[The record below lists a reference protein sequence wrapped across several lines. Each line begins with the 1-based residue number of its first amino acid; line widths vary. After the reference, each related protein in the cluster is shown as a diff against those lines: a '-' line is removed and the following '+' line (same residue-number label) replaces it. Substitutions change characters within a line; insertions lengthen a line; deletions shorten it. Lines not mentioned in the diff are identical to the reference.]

1 MKLLNIDANSGRVQ
15 MALFVTM
22 MVWGVNLT
30 AVKVLT
36 ESLDVLLV
44 ALLRMVLATF
54 VLVLLWLRAGYSWP
68 RWRGN
73 ILWLGACS
81 AFFLV
86 YLQQIIFAEGLARTS
101 ATNAALI
108 LSLGPMVSVLLEAAV
123 FRRQVRMG
131 QAVGVTLALLGVAM
145 VILSKLGAQIT
156 VAALGDLLFFA
167 SVLSFASGGVM
178 MQLLARHVP
187 MLTIGVFVH
196 ALGASMLLL
205 HASLAVHSPVQAI
218 AEMTGF
224 TWSLVLFSAVLATG
238 LGSAIWARGI
248 KVLGVGQT
256 ASYLS
261 WVPVFGV
268 AFGVIFMG
276 EELTTMH
283 IIGGIFVLVGATI
296 SARSKP
302 HRPG

>member
-1 MKLLNIDANSGRVQ
+1 MKLQNVEVSRGSVHV
-15 MALFVTM
+15 ALFLTM

-36 ESLDVLLV
+36 QSVDVLLV
-44 ALLRMVLATF
+44 AFLRMFLATA
-54 VLVLLWLRAGYSWP
+54 VLVMLWFNAGYSWP
-68 RWRGN
+68 RWNGR
-73 ILWLGACS
+73 LLLLGVGS

-108 LSLGPMVSVLLEAAV
+108 LSLGPMVSVLLEAIV
-123 FRRQVRMG
+123 FRRRVFIR
-131 QAVGVTLALLGVAM
+131 QALGIALALLGVAV
-145 VILSKLGAQIT
+145 VILSKPEAHLT
-156 VAALGDLLFFA
+156 VAVLGDLLFFA

-178 MQLLARHVP
+178 MQLLARHLP

-196 ALGASMLLL
+196 TLGTAMLML
-205 HASLAVHSPVQAI
+205 HAIAVMISPTQDI
-218 AEMTGF
+218 AAMTGF
-224 TWSLVLFSAVLATG
+224 AWSLIIFSAVFATG
-238 LGSAIWARGI
+238 LGSAAWARGI
-248 KVLGVGQT
+248 AVLGIGLT

-276 EELTTMH
+276 ETLTMWH
-283 IIGGIFVLVGATI
+283 IIGGALVVLGSVMVAL
-296 SARSKP
+296 SK
-302 HRPG
+302 HHK

>member
-1 MKLLNIDANSGRVQ
+1 MKQQKVDVSRGNVHL
-15 MALFVTM
+15 ALFLTM

-36 ESLDVLLV
+36 QSVDVLLV
-44 ALLRMVLATF
+44 AFLRMFLATV
-54 VLVLLWLRAGYSWP
+54 VLVLLWLKAGYSWP
-68 RWRGN
+68 RWNGR
-73 ILWLGACS
+73 LLLLGVGS

-108 LSLGPMVSVLLEAAV
+108 LSLGPMVSVLLEAIV
-123 FRRQVRMG
+123 FRRRLFIR
-131 QAVGVTLALLGVAM
+131 QAVGIALALLGVAI
-145 VILSKLGAQIT
+145 VILSKPEAHLT

-167 SVLSFASGGVM
+167 SVLSFAGGGVM
-178 MQLLARHVP
+178 MQLLARHLP

-196 ALGASMLLL
+196 ALGTAMLML
-205 HASLAVHSPVQAI
+205 HATAAMISPAQDI
-218 AEMTGF
+218 AAMTGF
-224 TWSLVLFSAVLATG
+224 AWSLILFSAVFATG
-238 LGSAIWARGI
+238 LGSAAWARGI
-248 KVLGVGQT
+248 AVLGVGLT

-276 EELTTMH
+276 ELLTMWH
-283 IIGGIFVLVGATI
+283 IIGGAFVLLGASI
-296 SARSKP
+296 LAFPKLEKL
-302 HRPG
+302 

>member
-1 MKLLNIDANSGRVQ
+1 MRHLNTHANLGRVQ
-15 MALFVTM
+15 LALFVTM
-22 MVWGVNLT
+22 MIWGVNLT

-36 ESLDVLLV
+36 QSLDVLLV
-44 ALLRMVLATF
+44 ALLRMVIATL
-54 VLVLLWLRAGYSWP
+54 VLVLLWYRGGYSWP
-68 RWRGN
+68 RWNGN
-73 ILWLGACS
+73 ILWLGAGG

-123 FRRQVRMG
+123 FRRQIQKS
-131 QAVGVTLALLGVAM
+131 QAAGVALALMGVAL
-145 VILSKLGAQIT
+145 VILSRPGAQLT
-156 VAALGDLLFFA
+156 AAALGDLLFFA

-196 ALGASMLLL
+196 AVGSCMLLL
-205 HASLAVHSPVQAI
+205 HASMVVHSPVQAI
-218 AEMTGF
+218 SGMTGF
-224 TWSLVLFSAVLATG
+224 SWSLVLFSAVFATG
-238 LGSAIWARGI
+238 LGSAVWARGI
-248 KVLGVGQT
+248 QVLGVGHT

-283 IIGGIFVLVGATI
+283 IMGGILVIAGATLV
-296 SARSKP
+296 ARSKP
-302 HRPG
+302 TQN